1 MKIKKQVLILISFFA
16 FFLATGQNS
25 LKTQSEL
32 IDKTDS
38 DEIITVKVLS
48 YNIYSARK
56 MGIQAIA
63 DVILKC
69 DPDLVSLQEV
79 ERNTE
84 TNPMDFTKEIAK
96 LTNMKYY
103 YYAHALDIPSGGDYG
118 NVILSKH
125 PLTET
130 KTYKLEVAPNAKDD
144 IRSFGIAKIEKKNKT
159 FYFSTTHLG
168 YRHNDATRLF
178 QISKIL
184 SIVEQLDKPV
194 ILAGDINSR
203 RGSAAIPALQN
214 YFTVDCLSDSGPWT
228 VPVGKP
234 TYCCDWIM
242 YAPKDAFRTTS
253 YNVCYW
259 ADKESDH
266 YPVLAT
272 YQIN

>member
-48 YNIYSARK
+48 NNIYSARK

-103 YYAHALDIPSGGDYG
+103 YYA
-118 NVILSKH
+118 
-125 PLTET
+125 
-130 KTYKLEVAPNAKDD
+130 
-144 IRSFGIAKIEKKNKT
+144 
-159 FYFSTTHLG
+159 
-168 YRHNDATRLF
+168 
-178 QISKIL
+178 
-184 SIVEQLDKPV
+184 
-194 ILAGDINSR
+194 
-203 RGSAAIPALQN
+203 
-214 YFTVDCLSDSGPWT
+214 
-228 VPVGKP
+228 
-234 TYCCDWIM
+234 
-242 YAPKDAFRTTS
+242 
-253 YNVCYW
+253 
-259 ADKESDH
+259 
-266 YPVLAT
+266 
-272 YQIN
+272 